1 MNKNYVLAK
10 NLVVGKSYTQESRF
24 YPLDGNHPLKIYQ
37 SLGDLGILKKKE
49 EKGDRVNTGYELTFE
64 KPDGTTFSKVFD
76 WSVTFFENNTNSTI
90 GGKRTYSRKQKN
102 KKLRKNKSKQSKSK
116 KNRRKSNNR
125 R

>member
-1 MNKNYVLAK
+1 MSKKYVLARD
-10 NLVVGKSYTQESRF
+10 LDVGKSYTHEDRF
-24 YPLDGNHPLKIYQ
+24 YSSS
-37 SLGDLGILKKKE
+37 SLGLLGILREKE
-49 EKGDRVNTGYELTFE
+49 SQGDRVNTRYTLKFD
-64 KPDGTTFSKVFD
+64 KQDGTTFTKEFD
-76 WSVTFFENNTNSTI
+76 YDATFFENTI

>member
-1 MNKNYVLAK
+1 MSKNYVLARD
-10 NLVVGKSYTQESRF
+10 LVVGKSYTQKSRF
-24 YPLDGNHPLKIYQ
+24 YKNQG
-37 SLGDLGILKKKE
+37 LGDLGILKEKE
-49 EKGDRVNTGYELTFE
+49 SEGDRVNTHFKLTFN
-64 KPDGTTFSKVFD
+64 KPDGTIFSKKFD
-76 WSVTFFENNTNSTI
+76 WDADFFENTI